1 MSQRQFDLLA
11 NLYASVDL
19 ERDRRAGKLA
29 IEDQAML
36 DALRSV
42 VADQDEYAVHLP
54 DDDADAVQVG
64 DEVSIEL
71 GTPRLGIGMFPLSF
85 ADLIRNPVARVSEP
99 GRYYI
104 VAERFNRCS
113 DAVAPDI
120 VQKYRKLLELVRV
133 LGEAAAYVDRAG
145 GHLIFIHEGKFD
157 VPVQYTSQD
166 VQALDAGTIDRLLD
180 ALSTDIHREQKL
192 AILAESVRE
201 LTRAKPPQER
211 FRALLAHFPELL
223 KRFNDGYRLFASSF
237 SYEKVKSELEV
248 TRIEYAAKIHKVFTD
263 IQNQILGIPVA
274 TVVVA
279 TQMKAASAF
288 DANFYIN
295 TAILIGAWV
304 FVILVSALL
313 VNQTHTLDVLEREIG
328 RQRTELEK
336 LHKDVASSFASVFE
350 FLDTRLRVQRRWL
363 RVVFWILIGG
373 GVLAT
378 VAFFVITEPA
388 KAALQ
393 WLVHLLSL

>member
-11 NLYASVDL
+11 NLYDRVDL
-19 ERDRRAGKLA
+19 ERGRRAGKLA
-29 IEDQAML
+29 IHDQRML

-54 DDDADAVQVG
+54 EDDPDAVKVG
-64 DEVSIEL
+64 DEVAIEL
-71 GTPRLGIGMFPLSF
+71 GTPRLGIGMFPMSF
-85 ADLIRNPVARVSEP
+85 ADLIRNPAARVSEP

-113 DAVAPDI
+113 DAVVPDV
-120 VQKYRKLLELVRV
+120 VQKYRKLLELVTL

-145 GHLIFIHEGKFD
+145 GHLIFIDEGKFD
-157 VPVQYTSQD
+157 VPVQYASED
-166 VQALDAGTIDRLLD
+166 VEALDVGAIDRLID
-180 ALSTDIHREQKL
+180 ALSTDIHREQKM
-192 AILAESVRE
+192 AILAEAVRE
-201 LTRAKPPQER
+201 LTRSEPPQER
-211 FRALLAHFPELL
+211 FRAVLAHFPELL
-223 KRFNDGYRLFASSF
+223 KKFNDGYRLFASSF
-237 SYEKVKSELEV
+237 SYEKVKSELEA

-279 TQMKAASAF
+279 TQMKEASGF

-313 VNQTHTLDVLEREIG
+313 VNQTHTLDILEREIG
-328 RQRTELEK
+328 RQRAELEK
-336 LHKDVASSFASVFE
+336 LHTEIASSFSSVFG
-350 FLDTRLRVQRRWL
+350 FLDTRLKVQRRWL

-378 VAFFVITEPA
+378 AAFFVITGPA
-388 KAALQ
+388 RAALQ
-393 WLVHLLSL
+393 WLIKLV